1 MARFL
6 LLLLVLLVGCAG
18 TRPAATT
25 EAPPDPSVAVFAEQ
39 LGSRFYGLYRE
50 GHKVG
55 WLRSTFEGGSFR
67 GEDALIAS
75 GHAEVVTKGGAAV
88 HTTVIESRH
97 IFDAAAPHALL
108 RYRTSTRRG
117 GTEEWKE
124 LRPGPGGSGWV
135 AVSARGREAEEARP
149 ADIGRYTLA
158 RFLALER
165 WVADGPGLGDQV
177 ATGRLDTS
185 TMSVVPAEASV
196 VGVIHTFV
204 DAVPTTVYSL
214 ASFDTKGAATITRY
228 DGEGRILAVEGG
240 EVDLRW
246 EPEDEAKALDAPADL
261 FLESLITP
269 TGAAIPSAP
278 KSLVLGVP
286 ERAAALVPAAS
297 GQRVVDDGA
306 GGFRLELVQGGLRVE
321 ATEAEQVAALRGD
334 AAHPVDAP
342 RVGKLLGAAVPPRTN
357 RRDTVRKLAE
367 YVRDY
372 LTDDRSA
379 EPLDLREV
387 IDRRRGDCTEHAALF
402 VTLSRA
408 AGIPAREVSGLLW
421 VPELGAFGG
430 HAWAEVALGG
440 EWVPIDPTWG
450 QVPADPLHI
459 RLAETPSLE
468 VAAKRALREGGVEV
482 LEVR

>member
-1 MARFL
+1 M
-6 LLLLVLLVGCAG
+6 
-18 TRPAATT
+18 
-25 EAPPDPSVAVFAEQ
+25 AVFTEQ

-55 WLRSTFEGGSFR
+55 WLRSTFELGSFR
-67 GEDALIAS
+67 GEDALVAS
-75 GHAEVVTKGGAAV
+75 GPAEVGTKGGAAV

-97 IFDAAAPHALL
+97 IFDAEVPHPLL
-108 RYRTSTRRG
+108 RYRTSSTRG
-117 GTEEWKE
+117 GVEEWKE

-135 AVSARGREAEEARP
+135 AVRARGREAEEARP

-165 WVADGPGLGDQV
+165 WVADGPGLGDEV

-196 VGVIHTFV
+196 VGVTHTFV

-214 ASFDTKGAATITRY
+214 ATFDAKGSATITRY

-278 KSLVLGVP
+278 TVLVLRVP
-286 ERAAALVPAAS
+286 ERAAALLPAAS

-306 GGFRLELVQGGLRVE
+306 GGYRLELVRGGLRV
-321 ATEAEQVAALRGD
+321 AAMQAEQVAALRED

-342 RVGKLLGAAVPPRTN
+342 RVGKLLGEAVPPRTN

-372 LTDDRSA
+372 LRDDRSA

-421 VPELGAFGG
+421 VRELGAFGG

-440 EWVPIDPTWG
+440 EWVPVDPTWG